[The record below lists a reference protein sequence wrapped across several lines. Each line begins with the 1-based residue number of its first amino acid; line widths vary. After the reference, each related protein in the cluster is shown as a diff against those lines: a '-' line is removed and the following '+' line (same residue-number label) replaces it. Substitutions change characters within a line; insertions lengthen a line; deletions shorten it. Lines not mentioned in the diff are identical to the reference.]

1 MSELQLI
8 DLIEKVEDNKDKVP
22 NAPFVLETLRRGLYV
37 ARVMSQN
44 DLDLYLKSVLS
55 QDYYNIIEGL

>member
-1 MSELQLI
+1 VSELQLI

-37 ARVMSQN
+37 ARVASEN
-44 DLDLYLKSVLS
+44 DLDLYLQAVLS
-55 QDYYNIIEGL
+55 KDYYNIIEGL